1 MAPRGHPH
9 LKGDSFFRYY
19 TCQYKE
25 PIKKPKKKNCK
36 DKILDYLAYFFKS
49 K

>member
-19 TCQYKE
+19 TCQYK
-25 PIKKPKKKNCK
+25 KPKKKNCK